1 MSVIKELLYSS
12 DLLCGVVVES
22 DFLLN
27 VLSYQLVGVFYA
39 ALFPGAVWVCEV
51 DIYVEC
57 FGNLFV

>member
-1 MSVIKELLYSS
+1 MYSS

-27 VLSYQLVGVFYA
+27 VLSYELVGVFYA
-39 ALFPGAVWVCEV
+39 ALFPRAVWVCEV
-51 DIYVEC
+51 DVYVES